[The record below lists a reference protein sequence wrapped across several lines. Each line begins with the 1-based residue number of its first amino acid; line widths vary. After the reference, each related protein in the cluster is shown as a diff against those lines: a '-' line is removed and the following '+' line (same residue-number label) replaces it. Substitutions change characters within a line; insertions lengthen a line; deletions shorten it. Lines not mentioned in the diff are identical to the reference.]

1 MSLSTLEVFHKT
13 AALRTP
19 AGFPGI
25 QRRQHIAAPV
35 HASSSAASWPPAG
48 SSRPMLSS
56 TLAIFAAFFRACSQA
71 VRKTCQKVSYWQT
84 PCRKSY
90 TLQMTARGPRARLA
104 ELPKKIVKFCKWP
117 AQRQSLLPVEELTA
131 ELCYESVTGSLVAQL
146 QQQPDPAV
154 LNASIKQSVRHFHML
169 GAIAPF
175 AAASGGANTFL
186 LLTKAMAR
194 FIKVSTHHKM
204 STLLSL
210 FLALCV

>member
-1 MSLSTLEVFHKT
+1 MPKGKLLADSMQEILHS
-13 AALRTP
+13 P
-19 AGFPGI
+19 DDGPG
-25 QRRQHIAAPV
+25 A
-35 HASSSAASWPPAG
+35 ASS
-48 SSRPMLSS
+48 
-56 TLAIFAAFFRACSQA
+56 
-71 VRKTCQKVSYWQT
+71 
-84 PCRKSY
+84 PCMR
-90 TLQMTARGPRARLA
+90 
-104 ELPKKIVKFCKWP
+104 ELPKKTVRFCKWP

-131 ELCYESVTGSLVAQL
+131 ELCYESVTGSLLAQL

-194 FIKVSTHHKM
+194 FIKVSTHHKI